1 MEVKKMKTDPTKTQ
15 MHILYRYTGI
25 AQGSAGEMTICF
37 ELNDDFALVLR
48 LPWSDYTVTFPW
60 DPNRPLTVGDTVSVV
75 YERTHNTTA
84 RLSWKPVDWYQL

>member
-25 AQGSAGEMTICF
+25 AQGSAGEMIICF
-37 ELNDDFALVLR
+37 ELTDDFA
-48 LPWSDYTVTFPW
+48 VTFPW